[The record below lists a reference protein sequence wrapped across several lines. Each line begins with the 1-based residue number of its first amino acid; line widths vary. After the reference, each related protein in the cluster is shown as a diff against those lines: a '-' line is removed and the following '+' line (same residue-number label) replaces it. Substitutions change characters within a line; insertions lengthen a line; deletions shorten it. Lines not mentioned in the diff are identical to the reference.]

1 MNFGSART
9 NICAGEALRMMFVST
24 GYLLIFLPGSAM
36 IWARCIPFA
45 GAPTAKRCIVSSFM
59 LQSNVNYVDV
69 SQVANSVVAMPG
81 SLDKYLPISQ
91 AHAQETDCQS

>member
-36 IWARCIPFA
+36 IWGPLYSICGGPDSQKMYRVVVYA
-45 GAPTAKRCIVSSFM
+45 AKQCKLR
-59 LQSNVNYVDV
+59 
-69 SQVANSVVAMPG
+69 
-81 SLDKYLPISQ
+81 
-91 AHAQETDCQS
+91 